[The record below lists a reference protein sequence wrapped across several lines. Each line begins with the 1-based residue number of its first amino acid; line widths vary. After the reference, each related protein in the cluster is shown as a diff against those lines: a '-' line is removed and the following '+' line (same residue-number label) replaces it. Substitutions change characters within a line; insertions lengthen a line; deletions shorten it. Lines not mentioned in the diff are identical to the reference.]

1 MIDGVIVDNSR
12 ELVDRLYRLLEI
24 HGEHIAAFFEIM
36 DEIHRTEA
44 WRVEDCAS
52 FADFCKRRVM
62 TSIPK
67 SARPLLVVQFRE
79 LGWTL
84 RETAAAVGASPA
96 TVLRDERAVGAQDAG
111 AVSSETAGDD
121 DAGHGEQLRG
131 DGGPASPLGED
142 GQPAPASNDDGG
154 QRAESAPA
162 WPPPYAWQM
171 REAADA
177 IDAKLRYLDGWLEKR
192 PGAAE
197 G

>member
-1 MIDGVIVDNSR
+1 MSRKAAEPTTEPPSTRPMSFPGQSQEGASGAVGPAGGDVIDGVIVDNSR

-131 DGGPASPLGED
+131 DGGPASP
-142 GQPAPASNDDGG
+142 
-154 QRAESAPA
+154 
-162 WPPPYAWQM
+162 
-171 REAADA
+171 
-177 IDAKLRYLDGWLEKR
+177 
-192 PGAAE
+192 
-197 G
+197 